1 MMKQWT
7 ITFGGQT
14 WTDEAATVMHVVAVA
29 ELTDGSWAAMSPWNG
44 PRQLAAWLSV
54 LLSTQIGDL
63 DAATAIVYAMSPAEL
78 AEVLAE
84 RDDVAV
90 VSEPAAMTSK

>member
-1 MMKQWT
+1 MKPWT

-14 WTDEAATVMHVVAVA
+14 WTDADATVVHVVAVA
-29 ELTDGSWAAMSPWNG
+29 ELTDNSWSAMSPWSG
-44 PRQLAAWLSV
+44 PRHLAAWLAV
-54 LLSTQIGDL
+54 LLAGAIGEL

-90 VSEPAAMTSK
+90 ASEPVDMTSK